1 MCRYTLHICPYPDH
15 DPIAA
20 LIFNPTK
27 AETWECCDR
36 PKPWGRLSCGNLSIE
51 HPTNITAPAICL
63 SPRRI
68 LAPRSNTTTE
78 RENDKQVA
86 SFNHKKPTPAEIPST
101 TTNEEEVKLLGASC
115 VLCTTVLKLV
125 STKSKETQN
134 TARQSLSE
142 LESVMNN
149 SPELRKMQKEL
160 TDKITELEGLRH
172 EAWKLAHVLL
182 LTNDD
187 KINMKA

>member
-27 AETWECCDR
+27 AGTWESCDK

-51 HPTNITAPAICL
+51 HPTNITAPAVCL

-68 LAPRSNTTTE
+68 LAPRSNTTAACG
-78 RENDKQVA
+78 NDKHIA
-86 SFNHKKPTPAEIPST
+86 FFNHEKPTPSEIPAI
-101 TTNEEEVKLLGASC
+101 TTNEEEVKLLAAPC

-125 STKSKETQN
+125 STKSKEIQN
-134 TARQSLSE
+134 TARQSLTE

-149 SPELRKMQKEL
+149 SLELRKMQKAV
-160 TDKITELEGLRH
+160 TDKIMELEALRY
-172 EAWKLAHVLL
+172 EAWKLTHALL
-182 LTNDD
+182 LTEDD
-187 KINMKA
+187 KFNMKA

>member
-27 AETWECCDR
+27 AGTWECCDK

-51 HPTNITAPAICL
+51 HPTNIPAPAGCL

-68 LAPRSNTTTE
+68 PAPRSNITAVGG
-78 RENDKQVA
+78 NDKQMA
-86 SFNHKKPTPAEIPST
+86 TFNHEKPISSEIPAI
-101 TTNEEEVKLLGASC
+101 TTNEEEVKLPGAPC

-125 STKSKETQN
+125 STKSKEIQN
-134 TARQSLSE
+134 TARQTLAG
-142 LESVMNN
+142 LESVMNS
-149 SPELRKMQKEL
+149 SPELTKMQKAV
-160 TDKITELEGLRH
+160 TDKMMELEALRY
-172 EAWKLAHVLL
+172 EAWKLTHTLL
-182 LTNDD
+182 PKEDH
-187 KINMKA
+187 KFKMEA